1 MRRVVVE
8 QRAALQV
15 VFHQE
20 KPDRGVQQSVQSTPN
35 PSAEPTETRTCWC
48 RELSSSDWR
57 ANRSRTASTRESST
71 HGYLAILDVQSLELG
86 KTARMLEHVLVLE
99 HHAQIHLLQ
108 NILHSLLLYLS
119 FSTKKSTQFA
129 VGVFVLSVERADHA
143 GFADRATHRANLP
156 APFQKRA
163 ATEVLEMSKRN

>member
-57 ANRSRTASTRESST
+57 ANRSRTASTRERST

-119 FSTKKSTQFA
+119 FSTNQKA
-129 VGVFVLSVERADHA
+129 LNLLSASLCFRLNARIMLASPIVRHTERISPHHFKNALRQR
-143 GFADRATHRANLP
+143 FWR
-156 APFQKRA
+156 
-163 ATEVLEMSKRN
+163 